1 MTLSLDYV
9 HIGFENLNGGVLMP
23 FRADRLAEL
32 QRAKGYSNR
41 HLALLI
47 GVNENTVRRWLVDGQ
62 QPGALSLN
70 QLAATLDTNI
80 DYLMGNTDDKTPPPS
95 EIGELSEMEKRLVWA
110 FRRGGRGGAKRLL
123 GEDE

>member
-1 MTLSLDYV
+1 
-9 HIGFENLNGGVLMP
+9 MP
-23 FRADRLAEL
+23 FRADRLAAL
-32 QRAKGYSNR
+32 QRAHGYSNR
-41 HLALLI
+41 HLAGII

-95 EIGELSEMEKRLVWA
+95 ELGELSEMERRLLWA
-110 FRRGGRGGAKRLL
+110 FRRGGPKGARRLL
-123 GEDE
+123 SDVDE